1 MAIEALV
8 ALVPPPEQVPPRRQ
22 LSEQAPAGRLP
33 ADFWSLV
40 ESYGVGSFDDFVW
53 VLVPDAVNPHLNYDS
68 RSTELLNALREVQ
81 RLGEEVPFDLTPG
94 HEEILPW
101 AFTDN
106 GDVFYWITRDSDPA
120 RWTVAVNES
129 RSDEWEEVQASCTDA
144 LVLLLSARQRV
155 TFFPDD
161 FPSREPRFVPVPEG

>member
-8 ALVPPPEQVPPRRQ
+8 ALVPPPERIPSRGER
-22 LSEQAPAGRLP
+22 SERSSAGQLP
-33 ADFWSLV
+33 ADYWSLV
-40 ESYGVGSFDDFVW
+40 ERYGVGSFDDFVW

-68 RSTELLNALREVQ
+68 RSTELLDALREVQ

-106 GDVFYWITRDSDPA
+106 GDVLYWITRDSVPE
-120 RWTVAVNES
+120 RWTVVVNEG
-129 RSDEWEEVQASCTDA
+129 RSGEWEEIQASCTDA
-144 LVLLLSARQRV
+144 LVLLLSARQRL
-155 TFFPDD
+155 TFFPHD
-161 FPSREPRFVPVPEG
+161 FPSQEPRFVPVPER